1 MSYSSLPY
9 VTTHSKSPAE
19 NYLDSLGSE
28 RSYVT
33 MRSILNNLAKIFGHD
48 HFLKVDWSKMRRQHC
63 QYALLTLK
71 QKKLAPSTIN
81 TYLAGLKG
89 VAREAWNMSLMPLSA
104 YSRINDLKS
113 LHYTR
118 LPVGFSLNLRQC
130 KSLLNACNDG
140 TKKGARD
147 QAMLAV
153 MMGCGLRRAEIVT
166 LTYDNWDPE
175 IRSFRF
181 VGKGNKERIV
191 FLPDDLRGIID
202 DWLNVRGDTIGVFF
216 PRMKPGKLHAE
227 AFIFE
232 EMNPT
237 SVYRILKNRSVM
249 AKIKNLRPHDLRRTF
264 ASRMLDAGN
273 DLSLLQKAMGHASPS
288 TTARYDRRE
297 DKSRI
302 KACRALRFA

>member
-1 MSYSSLPY
+1 MLFS
-9 VTTHSKSPAE
+9 
-19 NYLDSLGSE
+19 
-28 RSYVT
+28 RS
-33 MRSILNNLAKIFGHD
+33 NK
-48 HFLKVDWSKMRRQHC
+48 
-63 QYALLTLK
+63 
-71 QKKLAPSTIN
+71 KKLAPSTIN